1 MLKLFLTSAKSND
14 ITNIFVKSI
23 LVQKNV
29 YTSIY
34 DINMSPEI
42 FEIMKQRFAPLITV
56 KNRQLLTVPLNF
68 GSESVS

>member
-1 MLKLFLTSAKSND
+1 MTLQIF
-14 ITNIFVKSI
+14 FVKSI

-68 GSESVS
+68 DYSRVWQRKC